1 VTKQNKTHI
10 QPLLHRLDYLKEH
23 FHSHYPKDPVTPV
36 IIISISEQRLFL
48 MQGNK
53 LISSFAISSAK
64 AGIGNLLGS
73 YQTPLGVHFI
83 AEKIGDNAP
92 LGNIFKGRINTGE
105 IARILTEKDSRST
118 EDLITSRI
126 LWLSGL
132 QAGINKGGNIDTY
145 KRYIYIHG
153 TQEEGQLESPASH
166 GCIRMANQAV
176 IDLFEQVNVGTLVDI
191 VRDLHES

>member
-1 VTKQNKTHI
+1 MTNQNEAHI
-10 QPLLHRLDYLKEH
+10 QSLLHRLDYLKEH
-23 FHSHYPKDPVTPV
+23 FPSHYPKDPVAPI

-53 LISSFAISSAK
+53 LIGSFPVSSAK
-64 AGIGNLLGS
+64 AGTGNLSGS
-73 YQTPLGVHFI
+73 YQTPLGVHVI

-92 LGNIFKGRINTGE
+92 LGSIFKGRINTGKT
-105 IARILTEKDSRST
+105 ARILTEKDSRST

-132 QAGINKGGNIDTY
+132 QAGINKGGSNDTY

-153 TQEEGQLESPASH
+153 TQEEGRLGSPASH

-191 VRDLHES
+191 VRNLHER